1 MRSKLLQ
8 NKNIFFSLINNNN
21 TMTRRNPQVLLK
33 KRGNRYQHVLVT
45 GNGVISLD
53 RNQNSNLGSGG
64 SSNNIEAIAH
74 QALIEPA
81 VEKAPKTKADI
92 LSEIDKRFSSF
103 TKGDNSAIGR
113 NKHFRLK

>member
-1 MRSKLLQ
+1 MPRK
-8 NKNIFFSLINNNN
+8 
-21 TMTRRNPQVLLK
+21 NPQVLLK

-53 RNQNSNLGSGG
+53 RSHNVNSGSK
-64 SSNNIEAIAH
+64 NNVETVAH
-74 QALIEPA
+74 QALIEPP